1 MTKMSNWNDDEA
13 LIQELRAAV
22 APSEA
27 VSERSRDAARS
38 AFTWRNVDKEL
49 EELLSLSHYSSLV
62 EDVLVRG
69 AAVSESRALAFEGAG
84 FGLEVELTGD
94 ALVGQVVPGRT
105 CRVVV
110 RSAAGATAAVEVE
123 EDGFFTM
130 TDVPQGTVRFEVA
143 LGDAGYATEWVLL

>member
-1 MTKMSNWNDDEA
+1 MSNWNDDEA

-22 APSEA
+22 AASEA
-27 VSERSRDAARS
+27 VSERSRDAARA
-38 AFTWRNVDKEL
+38 AFTWRTVDREL
-49 EELLSLSHYSSLV
+49 EELLTLAHDSSLV

-69 AAVSESRALAFEGAG
+69 AAVTEPRVLAFEGAG
-84 FGLEVELTGD
+84 FALEVELTGD
-94 ALVGQVVPGRT
+94 ALVGQVVPGNS

-110 RSAAGATAAVEVE
+110 RSAAGATAAVEVD

-130 TDVPQGTVRFEVA
+130 TDVPQGTVRFEVT